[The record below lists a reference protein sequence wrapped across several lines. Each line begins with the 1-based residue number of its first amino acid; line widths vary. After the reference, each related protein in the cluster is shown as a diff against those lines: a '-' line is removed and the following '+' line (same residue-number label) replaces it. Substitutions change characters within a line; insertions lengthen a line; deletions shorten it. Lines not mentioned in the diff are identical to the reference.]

1 MLPFLSQ
8 TFYFVLIR
16 AIMSEVGV
24 LTELKHSVAT
34 KLFFVLVVILGI
46 AFLGVLLNNIRN
58 YTNHS
63 YDQVLKNAVQISNI
77 IKSACYDSMLKNDRE
92 GLASIIASI
101 GRQEGVEGIRIYNRE
116 GRISFSKDEEELH
129 KIVDKKAEQ
138 CIVCHREEPAK
149 GLVPTKDLARTLLSS
164 QGYRQLAVVNPIEN
178 SPECYGAP
186 CHAHPR
192 TAKKLGLLD
201 VKLSLKKIDEDIAR
215 TKRRMVVYS
224 ILLIFFSAFLTG
236 GFIILFVHKPIKD
249 LIKGVREVAR
259 LNLDYKVAVK
269 SRDEFGEL
277 AYAFNEMTDELRQA
291 HDSLKEW
298 ANTLEDKVREK
309 TEELKKAQ
317 THIIM
322 TEKMASLGKL
332 SAAVAHEINNPIFG
346 ILSYA
351 KLTQRYLDELK
362 NNPELFEQVKENL
375 RFIGEEAKRCG
386 EIVRNLLIFAKKST
400 GEFKEEHLSELVK
413 VAINLV
419 EHGARMKKVDIV
431 KELDSPDDLIYAD
444 ANAIIQAFVA
454 FLVNAIEA
462 VAEGGVVKVG
472 IASSDESIK
481 VMIADNGRGISEDVL
496 PHIFE
501 PFFTTKEN
509 RKSIGMGLSI
519 AYSIVDQHGGKIEVK
534 SRVNEGTTFTVYL
547 PRHMRDSHHL

>member
-1 MLPFLSQ
+1 
-8 TFYFVLIR
+8 
-16 AIMSEVGV
+16 
-24 LTELKHSVAT
+24 
-34 KLFFVLVVILGI
+34 
-46 AFLGVLLNNIRN
+46 
-58 YTNHS
+58 
-63 YDQVLKNAVQISNI
+63 
-77 IKSACYDSMLKNDRE
+77 
-92 GLASIIASI
+92 
-101 GRQEGVEGIRIYNRE
+101 
-116 GRISFSKDEEELH
+116 
-129 KIVDKKAEQ
+129 
-138 CIVCHREEPAK
+138 
-149 GLVPTKDLARTLLSS
+149 
-164 QGYRQLAVVNPIEN
+164 
-178 SPECYGAP
+178 
-186 CHAHPR
+186 
-192 TAKKLGLLD
+192 
-201 VKLSLKKIDEDIAR
+201 
-215 TKRRMVVYS
+215 
-224 ILLIFFSAFLTG
+224 
-236 GFIILFVHKPIKD
+236 
-249 LIKGVREVAR
+249 
-259 LNLDYKVAVK
+259 
-269 SRDEFGEL
+269 
-277 AYAFNEMTDELRQA
+277 
-291 HDSLKEW
+291 
-298 ANTLEDKVREK
+298 VREK